1 MAKSEGIDLYSPLP
15 PDEIARK
22 LKAIM
27 DDPMTTATARVYGS
41 GSQYDM
47 TLRYA
52 RRNVQNPM
60 APTLE
65 AAMEPKGEGTRITGT
80 LGLTRSGR
88 LFPFVWHGFLSL
100 FVIVGVTVAWFVPE
114 ALLFGVIFAGIPLF
128 MMVVGSLAF
137 RAGGAKDDEDRREIM
152 RFLSRELDARP
163 AA

>member
-1 MAKSEGIDLYSPLP
+1 MAKSEDIDLYSPLP
-15 PDEIARK
+15 PEEIARK

-27 DDPMTTATARVYGS
+27 DDPMPTATARVFGN

-47 TLRYA
+47 TLRHA

-65 AAMEPKGEGTRITGT
+65 AAMEPQGEGTRITGT
-80 LGLTRSGR
+80 LGQTRSGR

-100 FVIVGVTVAWFVPE
+100 FVIVGVTVAWFVPD
-114 ALLFGVIFAGIPLF
+114 AWLFGAIFAGIPLF
-128 MMVVGSLAF
+128 MMVIGAVSF
-137 RAGGAKDDEDRREIM
+137 RAGAAKDNEDRREIL
-152 RFLSRELDARP
+152 RFLTKELDARP

>member
-1 MAKSEGIDLYSPLP
+1 MSVRLVRRGQVS
-15 PDEIARK
+15 DEIARK
-22 LKAIM
+22 LKAVM

-65 AAMEPKGEGTRITGT
+65 ATMEPQGEGTRITGT
-80 LGLTRSGR
+80 LGQTRSGR

-100 FVIVGVTVAWFVPE
+100 LPFPSRPSRP
-114 ALLFGVIFAGIPLF
+114 PLF
-128 MMVVGSLAF
+128 C
-137 RAGGAKDDEDRREIM
+137 
-152 RFLSRELDARP
+152 
-163 AA
+163 